1 MKYLVTGCAGFI
13 GSTLVD
19 RLLEKRHQ
27 VIGID
32 NMSTGISEFLNTA
45 SKNRDF
51 KFIRADLIEKGEWAS
66 ALEDIDIVYHMAANA
81 DIRGGLH
88 EPQKDIENNTI
99 ATFNVLEAMREQGV
113 KKIIFASSAAAL
125 GEPDVFPTPETC
137 PIPDQTS
144 LYGASKMACEG

>member
-1 MKYLVTGCAGFI
+1 
-13 GSTLVD
+13 
-19 RLLEKRHQ
+19 
-27 VIGID
+27 
-32 NMSTGISEFLNTA
+32 MSTGISEFLNTA
-45 SKNRDF
+45 SKHENF

-99 ATFNVLEAMREQGV
+99 ATFNVLEAMREHGV

-125 GEPDVFPTPETC
+125 GSPMFSQRLRHVQYLTKHH
-137 PIPDQTS
+137 S
-144 LYGASKMACEG
+144 MAHPKWRAKG